1 MRLTSRAGGK
11 PGLSDP
17 GFARQARGAYQSAE
31 PTAYHRMEG
40 LFVHRFAIES
50 PLDFLLSK
58 DKRYS
63 GESEV
68 PMTLPADVFQRS
80 G

>member
-17 GFARQARGAYQSAE
+17 GLSAE
-31 PTAYHRMEG
+31 PTAYHRKEG

-68 PMTLPADVFQRS
+68 PVTLPADVFQRS